1 MSAKLST
8 GYEARRKPGSMRS
21 RQRNQVVRAALTYN
35 PAPVT
40 TKYELFCLP
49 IGSGTQNNACR
60 HANIET

>member
-1 MSAKLST
+1 
-8 GYEARRKPGSMRS
+8 MRS